1 MESKRGKILTTDRHH
16 FIEENLFHCR
26 SLVHRAN
33 DWLKKNSEVRVTT
46 CETVT
51 WMATKPEALEDSE
64 TVVLAKSVAENTNT
78 YYRRGLR

>member
-1 MESKRGKILTTDRHH
+1 M
-16 FIEENLFHCR
+16 
-26 SLVHRAN
+26 HRAN

-46 CETVT
+46 CETIT